1 VSAYISGYISKMDK
15 MNNESWKDAIRD
27 LDNDLRNVVA
37 EKGGMQ
43 LLLQMS
49 LNR

>member
-37 EKGGMQ
+37 EKGGTQ
-43 LLLQMS
+43 VADIEES
-49 LNR
+49 Y

>member
-15 MNNESWKDAIRD
+15 MNNESWKDAIRE

-37 EKGGMQ
+37 DKGGMK
-43 LLLQMS
+43 LLLQKS
-49 LNR
+49 VTR